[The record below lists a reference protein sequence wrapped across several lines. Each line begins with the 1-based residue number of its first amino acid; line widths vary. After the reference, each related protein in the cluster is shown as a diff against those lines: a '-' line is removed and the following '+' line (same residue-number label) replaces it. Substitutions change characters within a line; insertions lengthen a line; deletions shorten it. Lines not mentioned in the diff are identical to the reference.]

1 MIQLG
6 IAAALSCLL
15 FAEYMRRKTRSI
27 EENILEKVES
37 MLAEV
42 DGGVCSECKNRRV
55 THRVTGT
62 GGSRRV
68 EDVDGSMEKKKKKNK
83 KRVDGLLVQRVSDD
97 DESLTGK
104 NHHHQQTDDDDAMLH
119 RADDILDIG
128 SEEDGQED
136 GWLIHVE

>member
-6 IAAALSCLL
+6 IAAALSCLV

-42 DGGVCSECKNRRV
+42 DGGVCSECQNRRV

-62 GGSRRV
+62 GGSCRV
-68 EDVDGSMEKKKKKNK
+68 EDVDGSIKKKKKK
-83 KRVDGLLVQRVSDD
+83 KRVDGLLVQHVSDD
-97 DESLTGK
+97 DESLTG
-104 NHHHQQTDDDDAMLH
+104 NHHHQHADDDAMLH
-119 RADDILDIG
+119 RTDDILDIG
-128 SEEDGQED
+128 SEEDEQED

>member
-6 IAAALSCLL
+6 IAAALSCLV

-42 DGGVCSECKNRRV
+42 DGGVCSECQNSRV

-68 EDVDGSMEKKKKKNK
+68 VDGSIKKKKKN
-83 KRVDGLLVQRVSDD
+83 
-97 DESLTGK
+97 
-104 NHHHQQTDDDDAMLH
+104 HHTDDDDDAMLH

-128 SEEDGQED
+128 SEEDEQED

>member
-6 IAAALSCLL
+6 IAAALSCLV

-42 DGGVCSECKNRRV
+42 DGGVCSECQNRRV

-68 EDVDGSMEKKKKKNK
+68 EEVDGSMKKKKNK
-83 KRVDGLLVQRVSDD
+83 KRVDGLLVQHVSDD
-97 DESLTGK
+97 DESLTAY
-104 NHHHQQTDDDDAMLH
+104 HHHTDDDAMLH

-128 SEEDGQED
+128 SEEDEQED